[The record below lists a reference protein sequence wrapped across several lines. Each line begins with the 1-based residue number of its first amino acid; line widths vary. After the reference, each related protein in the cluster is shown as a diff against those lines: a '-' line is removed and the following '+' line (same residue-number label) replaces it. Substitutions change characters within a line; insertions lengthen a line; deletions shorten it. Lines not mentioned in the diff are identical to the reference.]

1 MKLLTLPF
9 AQVDVWSPFRLND
22 EGERVTIDPA
32 DFYKIF
38 YGKRCNTDDSEAIR
52 YHLARC
58 LPAPFTP
65 GKAKKRN
72 KAKRSPAAGG
82 SVTSSPA
89 ALVVQSS
96 DEEGEE
102 GELPIAVAIRLDD
115 GVKDSSA

>member
-1 MKLLTLPF
+1 
-9 AQVDVWSPFRLND
+9 
-22 EGERVTIDPA
+22 VTIDPA
-32 DFYKIF
+32 DFYKFF

-58 LPAPFTP
+58 LPAPKTP

-72 KAKRSPAAGG
+72 KAKRSPADG